1 MWLKDKQRAIERLA
15 TWPRA
20 HPERVRAQNCGAPPW
35 LCTTMPGQQPQE
47 SATQALEQTL
57 EECLQSLLEMGI
69 CTRAH
74 FVDASPR

>member
-1 MWLKDKQRAIERLA
+1 
-15 TWPRA
+15 
-20 HPERVRAQNCGAPPW
+20 
-35 LCTTMPGQQPQE
+35 MPGQQPQE